1 MGRGAERIRVP
12 RLRALLV
19 ALSAVVALGVLVF
32 LRRYRSADRTALVL
46 GLLVGAG
53 VCLVLA
59 LAWFQWRFAGVSMP
73 RRRLWGAGIRYGAV
87 AGIGTLLVGVILL
100 AARWALDQ
108 RMSPAAEAFGPG
120 FLSALR
126 AFGQQM
132 IAGAAGFLAAG
143 GAIGGLVGLLV
154 AEVIGLAGERL
165 SEESGA
171 GPPASDAA
179 PPDPQDGR

>member
-12 RLRALLV
+12 RLRAFLV

-32 LRRYRSADRTALVL
+32 LRRYRSTDRTALVL

-53 VCLVLA
+53 VCLVVA
-59 LAWFQWRFAGVSMP
+59 LAWFQWRFAGTPMR
-73 RRRLWGAGIRYGAV
+73 RRRLWWAGVRYGVV
-87 AGIGTLLVGVILL
+87 AGVCTMVVGVILL

-126 AFGQQM
+126 DFGQQM
-132 IAGAAGFLAAG
+132 IGGAAAFLAAG

-154 AEVIGLAGERL
+154 AELIGIAGERL
-165 SEESGA
+165 SEEG
-171 GPPASDAA
+171 GTDPPAA
-179 PPDPQDGR
+179 PPPAPQERR

>member
-12 RLRALLV
+12 RLRAFLV
-19 ALSAVVALGVLVF
+19 ALTGVVTLGVLVF
-32 LRRYRSADRTALVL
+32 LRRYRSTDRTALAL
-46 GLLVGAG
+46 GLLMGAG

-59 LAWFQWRFAGVSMP
+59 LAWFQWRFAGTSMP
-73 RRRLWGAGIRYGAV
+73 RRRLWGAGIRYGGV
-87 AGIGTLLVGVILL
+87 AGVGTLLVGVILL

-120 FLSALR
+120 FVSALR

-132 IAGAAGFLAAG
+132 VAGALAFLVAG

-154 AEVIGLAGERL
+154 AEVIGFAGERL
-165 SEESGA
+165 SVEAGA
-171 GPPASDAA
+171 DAPASDAA
-179 PPDPQDGR
+179 PADPQEGR